1 MPSEN
6 SATSATWDEWF
17 AAHGNRLLL
26 FAQQQAGSD
35 AEDVV
40 QEALCQLWRFCS
52 DTPPDLALAF
62 HRIRL
67 TAIDFA
73 RSRNRRAARETETYR
88 LQQPTSRW
96 FEREDKTGRDGEA
109 LELAIRE
116 LPPEQQ
122 EVVTLKIWG
131 DLTFQEIGETLDI
144 SLNTAASR
152 YRYAMDKLKEKMTRG
167 NL

>member
-1 MPSEN
+1 MASDAATY
-6 SATSATWDEWF
+6 SADWDGWF
-17 AAHGNRLLL
+17 SLHGNRLLL
-26 FAQQQAGSD
+26 FARQQAGPE
-35 AEDVV
+35 AEDVL
-40 QEALCQLWRFCS
+40 QEALCQLWRLCA
-52 DTPPDLALAF
+52 DAPPDLPLVF

-73 RSRNRRAARETETYR
+73 RSRNRRAARETETFR

-96 FEREDKTGRDGEA
+96 FEREDRSGRDAEA
-109 LELAIRE
+109 LELAVRE

-131 DLTFQEIGETLDI
+131 DLTFQEIAETLEI
-144 SLNTAASR
+144 PANTAASR
-152 YRYAMDKLKEKMTRG
+152 YRYALEKLKDKLTRG